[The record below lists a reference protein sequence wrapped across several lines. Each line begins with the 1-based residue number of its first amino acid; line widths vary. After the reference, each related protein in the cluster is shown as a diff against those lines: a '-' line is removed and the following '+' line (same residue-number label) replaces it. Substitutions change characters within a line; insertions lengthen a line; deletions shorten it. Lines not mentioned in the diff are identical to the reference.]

1 MQETKLSYL
10 LSKLTPEQRQE
21 LTAQMGIS
29 SSTYYNRNLT
39 TGTFTLDEVEI
50 LSLYLEQVHGLAV
63 DLSQLKNDLVE
74 VLAVTP
80 NA

>member
-29 SSTYYNRNLT
+29 SSTFYNRKLT
-39 TGTFTLDEVEI
+39 PGTFTLDEGEI
-50 LSLYLEQVHGLAV
+50 LARYLEQIHGRAL
-63 DLSQLKNDLVE
+63 DLFQLKNELVE